1 MYSIITKNDFIN
13 EFRSFGRMK
22 TTPNGE
28 GNFTEDAL
36 EALFDWL
43 EEVGNDLPHGY
54 AEIGIEL
61 DVIGLCCQFSEYVSA
76 LEAVRDIDRDDYRDI
91 VSNND
96 EETAEENALDWLM
109 DQTTVIDFDGGII
122 IDSEF

>member
-28 GNFTEDAL
+28 GNFTEDGL
-36 EALFDWL
+36 DALFDYL
-43 EEVGNDLPHGY
+43 EELDAEYPDL
-54 AEIGIEL
+54 GIEL
-61 DVIGLCCQFSEYVSA
+61 DVIGLCCQFSEYASA
-76 LEAVRDIDRDDYRDI
+76 LEAVRDINVDVYRDI

-96 EETAEENALDWLM
+96 DETAEDNAFDWLM
-109 DQTTVIDFDGGII
+109 EQTTVIYFDGGGVI